1 MNRAILSS
9 AIEDLVSGFGYEF
22 NQDDSTRYP
31 TTICRYP
38 AAFMSQPEFSSIEG
52 RKHGRITYSISLH
65 LAQQGAK
72 LSPIE
77 RNDLL
82 TEMEQQMLNIFTEL
96 SREEYVAVVEGLQIS
111 TTSPAIDNHGAL
123 AIIGKAK
130 VVTIF

>member
-9 AIEDLVSGFGYEF
+9 AIEGVVSSYGYEF
-22 NQDDSTRYP
+22 NLNDSACYP
-31 TTICRYP
+31 TTVCRYP

-72 LSPIE
+72 LSTAE
-77 RNDLL
+77 RNNILA
-82 TEMEQQMLNIFTEL
+82 EMEQQMLDIFTEL
-96 SREEYVAVVEGLQIS
+96 SREECVAVVEGLQIS
-111 TTSPAIDNHGAL
+111 STSPTIDNHGAL
-123 AIIGKAK
+123 AIVGKAK